1 MLRLERESIEAI
13 VPEALLAD
21 TVQLN
26 VLHVTLN
33 FQCWRLL
40 RHDQEL
46 SVADARAVFLRLVD
60 AALAQIALE

>member
-1 MLRLERESIEAI
+1 MLRLERDSVQAI

-21 TVQLN
+21 AVQLN

-46 SVADARAVFLRLVD
+46 SVTDARAVFLRLVD
-60 AALAQIALE
+60 AALAQIAID

>member
-1 MLRLERESIEAI
+1 
-13 VPEALLAD
+13 
-21 TVQLN
+21 

-46 SVADARAVFLRLVD
+46 SVAEARAVFLRLVD
-60 AALAQIALE
+60 AALAQVVVD